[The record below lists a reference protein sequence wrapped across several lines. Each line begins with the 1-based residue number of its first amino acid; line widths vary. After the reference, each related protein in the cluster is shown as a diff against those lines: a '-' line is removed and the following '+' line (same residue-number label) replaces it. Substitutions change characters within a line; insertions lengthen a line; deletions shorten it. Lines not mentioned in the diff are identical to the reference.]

1 MPELLLEL
9 FSEEIPAR
17 MQKRA
22 SAELQRLVC
31 EGLKSA
37 NLAFD
42 QARAFATP
50 RRLTLVVDGLPDRQ
64 PDLRDEKKGPKV
76 GAPEQAIAGF
86 LKSAGLDSV
95 DQCEQ
100 RETPK
105 GAVWFAVVE
114 KAGIDTK
121 DVLPS
126 IISDAILKMPWPKS
140 MRMADK
146 MFRWVRPLHSVLAM
160 FDGTALEGSI
170 DLNPG
175 SLAFTHETRGHR
187 FLAPAGFAVSGF
199 DEYVVKLREAKVIL
213 DAEDRK
219 RLIRAE
225 LVEAAEQGGL
235 ALHDDPGLLDEVA
248 GLVEWP
254 CVLLGRIDPEFMALP
269 PEVLTTSMRTHQK
282 YFRLNKEGEAGEMA
296 DRFAVVANTEAVD
309 GGKAI
314 VAGNERVLRAR
325 LSDAKFFWD
334 QDRATRLED
343 RIPDLEKIVFH
354 AKLGT
359 VAERTKRIEQLAVNL
374 STHIDE
380 ADPTQVGRAA
390 RLTKADLVS
399 GMVGEFPELQGLMGR
414 YYALDQGED
423 AAVANAIAEHYS
435 PAGPN
440 DSCPTAPVSVAV
452 ALAEKIDTLAGF
464 WAIDEKPTG
473 SKDPFALRRAA
484 LGVIRLI
491 LENGHRLPLE
501 QVFRTQLA
509 SFNVDQ
515 PEPEP
520 VAGDLLSFLADRLKV
535 HLKEEG
541 ISHDLI
547 QAVYALGGE
556 DDLVRLVARV
566 DALKAFLETDDGS
579 NLLVA
584 YRRAANI
591 LRIEEKKDGRAYDGD
606 MVGSLF
612 NQDEEKALAAIL
624 DTLAISVRDRLA
636 EEDFEAAMGDMA
648 ALRGPVDAFF
658 EAVTVNAE
666 DGDVRQN
673 RLNLLS
679 RIRAVMNQVADFGLI
694 EG

>member
-22 SAELQRLVC
+22 SADFQRLVC
-31 EGLKSA
+31 DGLKAA
-37 NLAFD
+37 NLSFD
-42 QARAFATP
+42 LARAFATP
-50 RRLTLVVDGLPDRQ
+50 RRLALVVDGLPERQ
-64 PDLRDEKKGPKV
+64 PDLREEKKGPKV

-86 LKSAGLDSV
+86 LKSAGLDSI

-105 GAVWFAVVE
+105 GAVWVAVVE
-114 KAGIDTK
+114 TAGVDSK

-146 MFRWVRPLHSVLAM
+146 MFRWVRPLHSILAI

-175 SLAFTHETRGHR
+175 DLSFSHETKGHR
-187 FLAPAGFAVSGF
+187 FLAPDGFPVSDF
-199 DEYVVKLREAKVIL
+199 DDYVTKLRNANVIL

-225 LVEAAEQGGL
+225 LVEAAEQDGL

-254 CVLLGRIDPEFMALP
+254 CVLQGKIDPEFMVLP

-282 YFRLNKEGEAGEMA
+282 YFRLNKEGDAGEMA
-296 DRFAVVANTEAVD
+296 DRFAVVANTEATD
-309 GGKAI
+309 GGTSI
-314 VAGNERVLRAR
+314 IAGNERVLRAR

-343 RIPDLEKIVFH
+343 RIPDLVKIVFH

-359 VAERTKRIEQLAVNL
+359 VAQRAKRIEQLAVSL
-374 STHIDE
+374 CDYIDGAE
-380 ADPTQVGRAA
+380 PDPAARAA
-390 RLTKADLVS
+390 SLAKADLVT

-423 AAVANAIAEHYS
+423 AAVADAIAEHYS

-452 ALAEKIDTLAGF
+452 ALAEKIDTLSGF
-464 WAIDEKPTG
+464 WAIQEKPTG

-484 LGVIRLI
+484 LGVIRLV
-491 LENGHRLPLE
+491 LENGHRLPLG
-501 QVFRTQLA
+501 QVFSTQVA
-509 SFNVDQ
+509 GFNVDQ
-515 PEPEP
+515 PE
-520 VAGDLLSFLADRLKV
+520 AIADDLLYFFADRLKV

-566 DALKAFLETDDGS
+566 DALKAFLDTDDGS

-584 YRRAANI
+584 YKRAANI
-591 LRIEEKKDGRAYDGD
+591 LRIEEKKDGRAYQGD
-606 MVGSLF
+606 VVETLF
-612 NQDEEKALAAIL
+612 KQDEERSLAATL
-624 DTLAISVRDRLA
+624 DTLAASVRDRLA

-648 ALRGPVDAFF
+648 ALRAPVDAFF
-658 EAVTVNAE
+658 DAVTVNAE

-679 RIRAVMNQVADFGLI
+679 RIRTVMNQVADFGLI